1 MHSGSTRQGSFVTT
15 SGVMRDFMEHP
26 IVNGLLPH
34 LLTVAGFLLA
44 FFLVARLM
52 SEKRQP
58 GNTVA
63 WLLVIVLI
71 PYLGVPLYLIFG
83 GRKLKG
89 LIARKNRLCPVLPGN
104 RPIVYTGASSST
116 AQTAAAAGACP
127 PVGGNA
133 IRLLTTGEEAYTALE
148 NHILAARHSIH
159 ITTFILG
166 RDNVGRRIVQLL
178 AQRAREGIK
187 VRLLLDALGCFLSSR
202 SFVDPLRAAGGEV
215 VRFLPV
221 LPLQPRFSAN
231 LRNHRKIAIFDHQ
244 TAIVGGHNLAREYMG
259 PTPFR
264 KRFHDFGAVIEGPA
278 AELLHEVFLADW
290 SFASNA
296 DLNALHGEIQID
308 LGAPQG
314 PSEIQVVASGPDVD
328 GDPIYESLI
337 SMIQEAERS
346 IWVVTPYFIPDEVL
360 FRSLMVKARAGHD
373 VTIIV
378 PARSNHRIADYARRY
393 YLRELAKAG
402 VRVRLFHHG
411 MLHSK
416 GVIVDDRLALMGSA
430 NFDLRSLLVN
440 FEIGVLLYSEPDVLA
455 MKAWATDLF
464 NQSHAPK
471 PGQAKPSNLIGA
483 IAEDLSRLLAPL
495 L

>member
-1 MHSGSTRQGSFVTT
+1 
-15 SGVMRDFMEHP
+15 MRDLLEHP
-26 IVNGLLPH
+26 FVNGILPH
-34 LLTVAGFLLA
+34 LLTIAGFLLA
-44 FFLVARLM
+44 IFFVARLM

-58 GNTVA
+58 SNTIA
-63 WLLVIVLI
+63 WLLAILLI

-83 GRKLKG
+83 GRKIKN
-89 LIARKNRLCPVLPGN
+89 LIGHKRRLRPVLPGSKA
-104 RPIVYTGASSST
+104 IVYNGPSSST

-133 IRLLTTGEEAYTALE
+133 IRLLTSGEEAYAALE
-148 NHILAARHSIH
+148 DHIRAARHSIH

-166 RDNVGRRIVQLL
+166 RDNVGKRLVQLL
-178 AQRAREGIK
+178 AERAREGIK
-187 VRLLLDALGCFLSSR
+187 VRLLLDAVGCLLSSR

-231 LRNHRKIAIFDHQ
+231 LRNHRKIAIFDHN

-259 PTPFR
+259 PTPLK
-264 KRFHDFGAVIEGPA
+264 KRWHDFGAVIEGPA
-278 AELLHEVFLADW
+278 AALLNEVVLADW

-296 DLNALHGEIQID
+296 DLNVLHKEIQTD
-308 LGAPQG
+308 LGAPRG
-314 PSEIQVVASGPDVD
+314 SSDIQIVASGPDVD
-328 GDPIYESLI
+328 GDPLYEALI
-337 SMIQEAERS
+337 SMIQEAKHS

-378 PARSNHRIADYARRY
+378 PARSNHRVADYARRY

-402 VRVRLFHHG
+402 VHVRLFHHG

-416 GVIVDDRLALMGSA
+416 AVIVDDRLGLMGSA

-464 NQSHAPK
+464 NQSHVPRPERARK
-471 PGQAKPSNLIGA
+471 FRLLGNV
-483 IAEDLSRLLAPL
+483 AEDLSRLLAPL